1 VGFCFVLRVSCVL
14 FPFRRSV
21 GYSPTFSSRNFKV
34 ISFDSNT
41 KFLIC
46 VFSVTPILTP
56 AGLLGNAVYML
67 RAMPNGWRELTSVIH
82 HSQHL
87 THQQMAMGVT
97 QLTAT
102 EHYVG
107 KCRVWV

>member
-1 VGFCFVLRVSCVL
+1 
-14 FPFRRSV
+14 
-21 GYSPTFSSRNFKV
+21 
-34 ISFDSNT
+34 
-41 KFLIC
+41 
-46 VFSVTPILTP
+46 
-56 AGLLGNAVYML
+56 ML